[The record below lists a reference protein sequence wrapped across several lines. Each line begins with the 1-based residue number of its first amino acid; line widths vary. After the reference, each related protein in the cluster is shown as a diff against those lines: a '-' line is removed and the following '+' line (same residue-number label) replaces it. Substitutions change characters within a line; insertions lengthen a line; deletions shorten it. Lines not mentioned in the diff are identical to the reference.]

1 MKKSGD
7 MSKWIKRVKSGV
19 VLPILSALFAQSSF
33 ANDVISYQRIQLAQG
48 IDADVIHIKK
58 LSDLQLFL
66 NDPSQQ
72 PLLKFENIKKQLHSC
87 QRLELAMNA
96 GMYHPDYAPVGL
108 YIENGKQLTALNEQ
122 QGFGNF
128 FMQPNGVVA
137 WNDQQ
142 VVIETTQD
150 FKTSRFKANYA
161 TQSGPM
167 LIIDGKIN
175 PKFLADSDSLKIR
188 NGVGIKDNTL
198 YFVITRN
205 RVNFYQFAQLFK
217 DELNIDNA
225 LYLDGSISSLYLPK
239 IYREDRRYSLGPMI
253 GLLNSKVCRS

>member
-1 MKKSGD
+1 
-7 MSKWIKRVKSGV
+7 MSKWRSVLKSVV
-19 VLPILSALFAQSSF
+19 VLPVLSTLFTQSNYASERF
-33 ANDVISYQRIQLAQG
+33 DYQRVQLTQAG
-48 IDADVIHIKK
+48 VDADVIQVKK

-87 QRLELAMNA
+87 QRLEFAMNA

-108 YIENGKQLTALNEQ
+108 YIENRKQLTALNEQ

-142 VVIETTQD
+142 AVIETTQD

-205 RVNFYQFAQLFK
+205 RVNFYQFAQFFK
-217 DELNIDNA
+217 EQLKIDNA

-239 IYREDRRYSLGPMI
+239 VYREDRRYSLGPMI
-253 GLLNSKVCRS
+253 GLINSKVCRP

>member
-1 MKKSGD
+1 
-7 MSKWIKRVKSGV
+7 MSKWRSVLKSVV
-19 VLPILSALFAQSSF
+19 VLPVLSTLFTQSNYASERF
-33 ANDVISYQRIQLAQG
+33 DYQRVQLTQAG
-48 IDADVIHIKK
+48 VDADVIQVKK

-87 QRLELAMNA
+87 QRLEFAMNA

-108 YIENGKQLTALNEQ
+108 YIENRKQLTALNEQ

-142 VVIETTQD
+142 AVIETTQD

-205 RVNFYQFAQLFK
+205 RVNFYQFAEFFK

-253 GLLNSKVCRS
+253 GLINSKVCRS

>member
-1 MKKSGD
+1 
-7 MSKWIKRVKSGV
+7 MSKWRSVLKSVV
-19 VLPILSALFAQSSF
+19 VLPVLSTLFTQSNYASERF
-33 ANDVISYQRIQLAQG
+33 DYQRVQLTQAG
-48 IDADVIHIKK
+48 VDADVIQVKK

-87 QRLELAMNA
+87 QRLEFAMNA

-142 VVIETTQD
+142 AVIETTQD

-205 RVNFYQFAQLFK
+205 RVNFYQFAQFFK

-253 GLLNSKVCRS
+253 GLINSKVCRS

>member
-1 MKKSGD
+1 
-7 MSKWIKRVKSGV
+7 MSKWRSVLKSVV
-19 VLPILSALFAQSSF
+19 VLPVLSTLFTQSNYASERF
-33 ANDVISYQRIQLAQG
+33 DYQRVQLTQAG
-48 IDADVIHIKK
+48 VDADVIQVKK

-87 QRLELAMNA
+87 QRLEFAMNA

-108 YIENGKQLTALNEQ
+108 YIENGKQLTVLNEQ

-188 NGVGIKDNTL
+188 NGVGVKDNTL

-205 RVNFYQFAQLFK
+205 RVNFYQFAQFFK
-217 DELNIDNA
+217 EQLKIDNA

-239 IYREDRRYSLGPMI
+239 VYREDRRYSLGPMI
-253 GLLNSKVCRS
+253 GLINSKVCRP

>member
-1 MKKSGD
+1 
-7 MSKWIKRVKSGV
+7 MSKWRSVLKSVV
-19 VLPILSALFAQSSF
+19 VLPVLSTLFTQSNYASERF
-33 ANDVISYQRIQLAQG
+33 DYQRVQLTQAG
-48 IDADVIHIKK
+48 VDADVIQVKK

-72 PLLKFENIKKQLHSC
+72 PLLKFENIKKQLHYC
-87 QRLELAMNA
+87 ERLEFAMNA

-108 YIENGKQLTALNEQ
+108 YIENRKQLTGLNEQ

-128 FMQPNGVVA
+128 FLQPNGVVA

-142 VVIETTQD
+142 AVIETTQD

-205 RVNFYQFAQLFK
+205 RVNFYQFAQFFK
-217 DELNIDNA
+217 EQLKIDNA

-253 GLLNSKVCRS
+253 GLLNSKFCRS

>member
-1 MKKSGD
+1 
-7 MSKWIKRVKSGV
+7 MSKWRSVLKSV
-19 VLPILSALFAQSSF
+19 VDLPVLSTLFTQSNYASERF
-33 ANDVISYQRIQLAQG
+33 DYQRVQLTQAG
-48 IDADVIHIKK
+48 VDADVIQVKK

-87 QRLELAMNA
+87 QRLEFAMNA

-108 YIENGKQLTALNEQ
+108 YIENRKQLTALNEQ

-128 FMQPNGVVA
+128 FMQPNGVMA

-142 VVIETTQD
+142 AVIETTQD
-150 FKTSRFKANYA
+150 FKKSRFKANYA

-188 NGVGIKDNTL
+188 NGVGVKDNTL

-205 RVNFYQFAQLFK
+205 RVNFYQFAQFFK
-217 DELNIDNA
+217 EQLKIDNA

-239 IYREDRRYSLGPMI
+239 VYREDRRYSLGPMI
-253 GLLNSKVCRS
+253 GSINSKVCRS

>member
-1 MKKSGD
+1 
-7 MSKWIKRVKSGV
+7 MSKWRSVLKSVV
-19 VLPILSALFAQSSF
+19 VLPVLSTLFTQSNYASERF
-33 ANDVISYQRIQLAQG
+33 DYQRVQLTQAG
-48 IDADVIHIKK
+48 VDADVIQVKK

-87 QRLELAMNA
+87 QRLEFAMNA

-108 YIENGKQLTALNEQ
+108 YIENRKQLTGLNEQ

-128 FMQPNGVVA
+128 FLQPNGVVA

-142 VVIETTQD
+142 AVIETTQD

-205 RVNFYQFAQLFK
+205 RVNFYQFAQFFK

>member
-1 MKKSGD
+1 
-7 MSKWIKRVKSGV
+7 MSKWRSVLKSVV
-19 VLPILSALFAQSSF
+19 VLPVLSTLFTQSNYASERF
-33 ANDVISYQRIQLAQG
+33 DYQRVQLTQAG
-48 IDADVIHIKK
+48 VDADVIQVKK

-87 QRLELAMNA
+87 QRLEFAMNA

-108 YIENGKQLTALNEQ
+108 YIENRKQLTALNEQ

-142 VVIETTQD
+142 AVIETTQD

-205 RVNFYQFAQLFK
+205 RVNFYQFAQFFK

>member
-1 MKKSGD
+1 
-7 MSKWIKRVKSGV
+7 
-19 VLPILSALFAQSSF
+19 
-33 ANDVISYQRIQLAQG
+33 
-48 IDADVIHIKK
+48 
-58 LSDLQLFL
+58 
-66 NDPSQQ
+66 
-72 PLLKFENIKKQLHSC
+72 
-87 QRLELAMNA
+87 
-96 GMYHPDYAPVGL
+96 
-108 YIENGKQLTALNEQ
+108 
-122 QGFGNF
+122 
-128 FMQPNGVVA
+128 MQPNGVVA

>member
-1 MKKSGD
+1 

-19 VLPILSALFAQSSF
+19 ILPILSALFAQSSF
-33 ANDVISYQRIQLAQG
+33 ANDAISYQRMQLAQG
-48 IDADVIHIKK
+48 VDADVIHIKK

-66 NDPSQQ
+66 NDSSQQ

-87 QRLELAMNA
+87 QRLEFAMNA

-108 YIENGKQLTALNEQ
+108 YIENRKQLIALNEQ

-128 FMQPNGVVA
+128 FMQPNGVLA

-142 VVIETTQD
+142 AVIKTTQD
-150 FKTSRFKANYA
+150 FKISHFNANYA

-188 NGVGIKDNTL
+188 NGVGVKDNTL

-205 RVNFYQFAQLFK
+205 RVNFYQFAQFFK

-239 IYREDRRYSLGPMI
+239 IYREDRRYSL
-253 GLLNSKVCRS
+253 VDDRVT

>member
-1 MKKSGD
+1 
-7 MSKWIKRVKSGV
+7 MSKWRSVLKSVV
-19 VLPILSALFAQSSF
+19 VLPVLSTLFTQSNYASERF
-33 ANDVISYQRIQLAQG
+33 DYQRVQLTQAG
-48 IDADVIHIKK
+48 VDADVIQVKK

-87 QRLELAMNA
+87 QRLEFAMNA

-122 QGFGNF
+122 QGCGNF

-142 VVIETTQD
+142 AVIETTQD

-167 LIIDGKIN
+167 LIIDGKIK

-205 RVNFYQFAQLFK
+205 RVNFYQFAQFFK

-253 GLLNSKVCRS
+253 GLINSKVCRS

>member
-1 MKKSGD
+1 
-7 MSKWIKRVKSGV
+7 MSKWRSVLKSVV
-19 VLPILSALFAQSSF
+19 VLPVLSTLFTQSNYASERF
-33 ANDVISYQRIQLAQG
+33 DYQRVQLTQAG
-48 IDADVIHIKK
+48 VDADVIHVKK

-72 PLLKFENIKKQLHSC
+72 PLLKFENIKKQLHSY
-87 QRLELAMNA
+87 QRLEFAMNA

-108 YIENGKQLTALNEQ
+108 YIENGKQLTPLNEQ

-142 VVIETTQD
+142 AVIETTQD

-198 YFVITRN
+198 YFVITRH
-205 RVNFYQFAQLFK
+205 RVNFYQFAQFFK

-239 IYREDRRYSLGPMI
+239 IYREDHRYRLGPML

>member
-1 MKKSGD
+1 
-7 MSKWIKRVKSGV
+7 MSKWRSVLKSVV
-19 VLPILSALFAQSSF
+19 VLPVLSILFTQSNYASERF
-33 ANDVISYQRIQLAQG
+33 DYQRVQLTQAG
-48 IDADVIHIKK
+48 VDADVIQVKK

-87 QRLELAMNA
+87 QRLEFAMNA

-142 VVIETTQD
+142 AVIETTQD

-161 TQSGPM
+161 NQSGPM

-205 RVNFYQFAQLFK
+205 RVNFYQFAEFFK
-217 DELNIDNA
+217 DEMNIDNA

-239 IYREDRRYSLGPMI
+239 VYREDRRYNLGPMI
-253 GLLNSKVCRS
+253 GLINSKVCRS

>member
-1 MKKSGD
+1 
-7 MSKWIKRVKSGV
+7 MSKWRSVLKSV
-19 VLPILSALFAQSSF
+19 VDLPVLSTLFTQSNYASERF
-33 ANDVISYQRIQLAQG
+33 DYQRVQLTQAG
-48 IDADVIHIKK
+48 VDADVIQVKK

-87 QRLELAMNA
+87 QRLEFAMNA

-108 YIENGKQLTALNEQ
+108 YIENRKQLTALNEQ

-128 FMQPNGVVA
+128 FMQPNGVMA

-142 VVIETTQD
+142 AVIETTQD
-150 FKTSRFKANYA
+150 FKKSRFKANYA

-188 NGVGIKDNTL
+188 NGVGVKDNTL

-205 RVNFYQFAQLFK
+205 RVNFYQFAQFFK
-217 DELNIDNA
+217 EQLKIDNA
-225 LYLDGSISSLYLPK
+225 LYVDGSISSLYLPK
-239 IYREDRRYSLGPMI
+239 VYREDRRYSLGPMI
-253 GLLNSKVCRS
+253 GSINSKVCRS

>member
-1 MKKSGD
+1 MSRWRSVLKS
-7 MSKWIKRVKSGV
+7 VV

-33 ANDVISYQRIQLAQG
+33 ANDTISYQRIQLAQG
-48 IDADVIHIKK
+48 IDVDVIHIKK

-87 QRLELAMNA
+87 QRLEFAMNA

-108 YIENGKQLTALNEQ
+108 YIENRKQLTALNEQ

-142 VVIETTQD
+142 AVIETTQD

-205 RVNFYQFAQLFK
+205 RVNFYQFAQFFK

-253 GLLNSKVCRS
+253 GLINSKVCRS